1 MDKIIKGLK
10 RFFKDGFLVERFL
23 KIVFM
28 CENGNLC
35 MNRRKKVFTF
45 TLRAPGAKE
54 VILVGDF
61 NGWDVNNGGIRMKK
75 SDDGIWTAGVE
86 LTSGRYEYKF
96 IVDGEW
102 KLDPENNQTV
112 ANGFGSLNSVKQL
125 TV

>member
-1 MDKIIKGLK
+1 MDEIIKGLK
-10 RFFKDGFLVERFL
+10 KFFKDNLLGERGR
-23 KIVFM
+23 KIAFM

-35 MNRRKKVFTF
+35 MNRRKEVFTF
-45 TLRAPGAKE
+45 TLKAPEAKE
-54 VILVGDF
+54 VVLVGDF
-61 NGWDVNNGGIRMKK
+61 NGWDVNNGVRMKK

-112 ANGFGSLNSVKQL
+112 ANVFGSLNSVKQL

>member
-1 MDKIIKGLK
+1 MDKIIDSLRK
-10 RFFKDGFLVERFL
+10 FFKDGFFVERFR

-35 MNRRKKVFTF
+35 MNRKKKVFTF
-45 TLRAPGAKE
+45 TLRAPEARE

-61 NGWDVNNGGIRMKK
+61 NGWDVNNGIRMKRT
-75 SDDGIWTAGVE
+75 DDGVWTAGVE

-96 IVDGEW
+96 VVDGEW

-112 ANGFGSLNSVKQL
+112 ANGLGSLNSVKQL